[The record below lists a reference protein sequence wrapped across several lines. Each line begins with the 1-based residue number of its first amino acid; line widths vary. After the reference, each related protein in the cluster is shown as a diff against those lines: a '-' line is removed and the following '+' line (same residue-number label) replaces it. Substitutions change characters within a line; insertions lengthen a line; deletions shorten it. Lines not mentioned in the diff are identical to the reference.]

1 MAIYV
6 PIMNNLAGGAPEN
19 GAVSVTLKGE
29 IKT

>member
-6 PIMNNLAGGAPEN
+6 PSLNILVGGAPEN

-29 IKT
+29 FKT